1 MLIMY
6 ICDEKE
12 FKKEFGER
20 LRKLIEKSGMD
31 QLTVSEQSEVSHN
44 VLQKYIRG
52 ANLPSARSIINLK
65 YALDCDYEDLI
76 GFCDFVE

>member
-1 MLIMY
+1 MLVMY
-6 ICDEKE
+6 ICNEKE

-31 QLTVSEQSEVSHN
+31 QLTVSERSGVSHN

-52 ANLPSARSIINLK
+52 ANLPSAQSVINLK
-65 YALDCDYEDLI
+65 YALNCDYEDLI

>member
-1 MLIMY
+1 MH

-12 FKKEFGER
+12 FKKEFGAR

-31 QLTVSEQSEVSHN
+31 QFTVSERSGVSLN

-65 YALDCDYEDLI
+65 YALDCDYADLL